1 VLSGDGDKCC
11 WWWWPCKE
19 MGQKKND
26 GQLYTDE
33 KNLEFSSVA
42 QELQKKKRIQNSKFK
57 I

>member
-1 VLSGDGDKCC
+1 
-11 WWWWPCKE
+11 

-42 QELQKKKRIQNSKFK
+42 QELQKKKEFKIQNSKYK
-57 I
+57 SIEVQHL